1 MSVKS
6 LPILRTES
14 LEKRFGGLYAIDGL
28 DFSLQEGELRCLIG
42 PNGAGKTTFFNLV
55 TGYLR
60 PNRGAIFFKE
70 CPITGLP
77 PHIICHK
84 GIGRKFQVPNVFYDL
99 SVADNLSVA
108 RYGKSRL
115 GQLFF
120 RVSGHQQ
127 SDEIEHM
134 LEVIGLQAKRDY
146 LASALSHGEKQW
158 LEIGMALINKP
169 SLLLLD
175 EPTAGMTAEET
186 RETAHLIKRLAQG
199 LTTVVIEHDIKFV
212 REIAEIVTVLHRGK
226 VLAEGPFQ
234 EIADNET
241 VRNIYLGRGT
251 CARDASV

>member
-1 MSVKS
+1 MSSKS
-6 LPILRTES
+6 TPILSTQS
-14 LEKRFGGLYAIDGL
+14 LEKHFGGLHAIDGL
-28 DFSLQEGELRCLIG
+28 EFSLQEGELRCLIG

-60 PNRGAIFFKE
+60 PNGGAIFFKGS
-70 CPITGLP
+70 PITGMAP
-77 PHIICHK
+77 YAICHR

-99 SVADNLSVA
+99 TVADNLSVA
-108 RYGKSRL
+108 QHGKSGL
-115 GQLFF
+115 SHLLFKLPG
-120 RVSGHQQ
+120 RRE
-127 SDEIEHM
+127 SDEIEEM
-134 LEVIGLQAKRDY
+134 LEVVGLQTKRDY
-146 LASALSHGEKQW
+146 QASALAHGEKQW
-158 LEIGMALINKP
+158 LEIGMALINRP

-186 RETAHLIKRLAQG
+186 RETARLIKRLSQG

-234 EIADNET
+234 DIANNET

-251 CARDASV
+251 CAVDGA